1 MLSAPL
7 PSFRLLGHGLGQA
20 KNAKMLRHCLKT
32 QTEKVPDFVRNQELF
47 GGDCWTRTS
56 DLLRVKNCVMTGA
69 GGHSRRVPH
78 RHRSF
83 VPPQGLKLYIA
94 TAVYSL
100 KSPTHSI
107 IQYLVNLTNTAQ
119 GRSRDLSMLYIC
131 KVEHF
136 CCRTKCTDSFPGKH

>member
-1 MLSAPL
+1 MTPPTPSETSSVRRCKHKKIVGRGTDDAIRSSPVISAFG
-7 PSFRLLGHGLGQA
+7 SRFGSKKKR
-20 KNAKMLRHCLKT
+20 KNAASLFRPYTK
-32 QTEKVPDFVRNQELF
+32 KVPDFWRNQELF

-83 VPPQGLKLYIA
+83 APPQGLKLYTA

-100 KSPTHSI
+100 KKPDT
-107 IQYLVNLTNTAQ
+107 
-119 GRSRDLSMLYIC
+119 
-131 KVEHF
+131 
-136 CCRTKCTDSFPGKH
+136 

>member
-1 MLSAPL
+1 MTPPTPSAASSARPCS
-7 PSFRLLGHGLGQA
+7 PQKSRRGAGDAFRSSPVISAFGSRFGSSEKR
-20 KNAKMLRHCLKT
+20 KNAASLFRPYTK
-32 QTEKVPDFVRNQELF
+32 KVPDFLRNQELF

-83 VPPQGLKLYIA
+83 APPQGLKLYTA

-100 KSPTHSI
+100 KKPDT
-107 IQYLVNLTNTAQ
+107 
-119 GRSRDLSMLYIC
+119 
-131 KVEHF
+131 
-136 CCRTKCTDSFPGKH
+136 